1 MAPPFPFLA
10 LPREIRDAIYEH
22 YVAIPGGYVCDAG
35 RFAANVLERNAAS
48 VPKIN
53 ITGLLKGANDQPI
66 NLNLSYTCRLIATEM
81 YGVALRAN
89 DITFT
94 TIYCDDL
101 RMLALRT
108 HNMVVNRLETR
119 RKEILY
125 ATSYAMPE
133 TQHFALLQKYPQF
146 AVLLDALRKQP
157 GADTIQ
163 FHLGNIEAC
172 EAPSVFATLCKEA
185 LRHVQGSRH
194 GHEALDHHC
203 DGVSSVLGMIESPME
218 HWDIPMDGDLDA
230 MASFWDEGEDIH
242 GLKAALT
249 GRDRVKYRFSAAAM
263 AILFI
268 KSCNERLQMQLRK
281 IVLDEDRTAVA
292 CPERHALGLIQFC
305 RQNPLLKIERRVQLW
320 SNALQDEGYSH
331 SMTKYV
337 LRDEWRIQSAQI
349 TQSIWKWIQEALA
362 LAPAGM
368 PDNSFSLIL
377 DGQPLPNL
385 ATQMFQAVVQRDIAW
400 QRAWEESLDRG
411 VASLPSVQDFGPWYH
426 LYPGHRFK
434 HLSRAMEDMAQQK
447 SVIQCNFDVGKAWD
461 VENIIQEHKD
471 WTAQQ
476 WAEGWPVDYDPASWE
491 TESPLSSWRSLL
503 EEDLLPEP
511 EGPYERWTEDPDD
524 EF

>member
-1 MAPPFPFLA
+1 
-10 LPREIRDAIYEH
+10 
-22 YVAIPGGYVCDAG
+22 
-35 RFAANVLERNAAS
+35 
-48 VPKIN
+48 
-53 ITGLLKGANDQPI
+53 
-66 NLNLSYTCRLIATEM
+66 
-81 YGVALRAN
+81 
-89 DITFT
+89 
-94 TIYCDDL
+94 
-101 RMLALRT
+101 
-108 HNMVVNRLETR
+108 
-119 RKEILY
+119 
-125 ATSYAMPE
+125 
-133 TQHFALLQKYPQF
+133 
-146 AVLLDALRKQP
+146 
-157 GADTIQ
+157 
-163 FHLGNIEAC
+163 
-172 EAPSVFATLCKEA
+172 
-185 LRHVQGSRH
+185 
-194 GHEALDHHC
+194 
-203 DGVSSVLGMIESPME
+203 ME
-218 HWDIPMDGDLDA
+218 HRDIPMDGDLDA
-230 MASFWDEGEDIH
+230 MASFWDEGEDTH

-249 GRDRVKYRFSAAAM
+249 GRDRVKYRFSATAM

-281 IVLDEDRTAVA
+281 IVLDENRTAVA

-305 RQNPLLKIERRVQLW
+305 RQNPLLKIERRVQFW
-320 SNALQDEGYSH
+320 SNALQDEGYFH

-349 TQSIWKWIQEALA
+349 TQSIWKWVQEALA

-377 DGQPLPNL
+377 DGQRLPNL

-400 QRAWEESLDRG
+400 QR
-411 VASLPSVQDFGPWYH
+411 
-426 LYPGHRFK
+426 HRFK

-461 VENIIQEHKD
+461 VQNIIQEHKD

-476 WAEGWPVDYDPASWE
+476 WAERWPVDYDPASWE

>member
-1 MAPPFPFLA
+1 
-10 LPREIRDAIYEH
+10 
-22 YVAIPGGYVCDAG
+22 
-35 RFAANVLERNAAS
+35 
-48 VPKIN
+48 
-53 ITGLLKGANDQPI
+53 
-66 NLNLSYTCRLIATEM
+66 
-81 YGVALRAN
+81 
-89 DITFT
+89 
-94 TIYCDDL
+94 
-101 RMLALRT
+101 
-108 HNMVVNRLETR
+108 
-119 RKEILY
+119 
-125 ATSYAMPE
+125 
-133 TQHFALLQKYPQF
+133 
-146 AVLLDALRKQP
+146 
-157 GADTIQ
+157 
-163 FHLGNIEAC
+163 
-172 EAPSVFATLCKEA
+172 
-185 LRHVQGSRH
+185 
-194 GHEALDHHC
+194 
-203 DGVSSVLGMIESPME
+203 ME

-230 MASFWDEGEDIH
+230 MASFWDEGEDTH

-249 GRDRVKYRFSAAAM
+249 GRNRVKYRFSAAAM

-281 IVLDEDRTAVA
+281 IVLDENRTAVA

-320 SNALQDEGYSH
+320 SNALQDEGYFH

-349 TQSIWKWIQEALA
+349 TQSIWKWVQEALA

-411 VASLPSVQDFGPWYH
+411 VASLPSVQDFGLWYH

-447 SVIQCNFDVGKAWD
+447 SVVQCNFDVGKAWD

-476 WAEGWPVDYDPASWE
+476 WAERWPVDYDPASWE